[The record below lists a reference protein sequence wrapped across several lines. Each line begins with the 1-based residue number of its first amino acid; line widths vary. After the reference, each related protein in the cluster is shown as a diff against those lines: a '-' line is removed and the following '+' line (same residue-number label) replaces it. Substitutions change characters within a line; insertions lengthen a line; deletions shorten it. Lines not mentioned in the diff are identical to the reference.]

1 MASSSLSYNVVRS
14 RDQHM
19 AQIEW
24 DSRIKSVSWFKL
36 MLRSAFNI
44 GDGESFLLM
53 DLDGCIA
60 VVSEALPPGT
70 YGLVET
76 NCVETISSIIT
87 RNDVVGR
94 SSSGPASVSI
104 GREVDQKDSLPAVL
118 EKQQQQQSD
127 TEENFEENLLRIACA
142 DAMIANERT
151 YLAWTRTS
159 LSIMAC
165 CFTFTC
171 LESWSERPVYTKILS
186 NASVVF
192 FAVAFV
198 GCFLVGYVRY
208 RMFAKLLRASAF
220 SADFSGLDVD
230 WSKSHYA
237 WVLGTGFSLAFSCA
251 VYLGVLRRDVFLG
264 FR

>member
-1 MASSSLSYNVVRS
+1 MASTSLAYNVVRS
-14 RDQHM
+14 RDQYM

-36 MLRSAFNI
+36 MIRSAFNI
-44 GDGESFLLM
+44 GDGDSFLLM
-53 DLDGCIA
+53 DLDGCIT

-87 RNDVVGR
+87 RHDVGR
-94 SSSGPASVSI
+94 SMSI
-104 GREVDQKDSLPAVL
+104 GREADQKDSLPAMHD
-118 EKQQQQQSD
+118 QQQQPQQSK
-127 TEENFEENLLRIACA
+127 TEESFEENLLRIACA

-171 LESWSERPVYTKILS
+171 LDSWSERPIYTKILS
-186 NASVVF
+186 NTSVVF

-208 RMFAKLLRASAF
+208 RMFAKLLRTSAF
-220 SADFSGLDVD
+220 SPDFSELDVD

-237 WVLGTGFSLAFSCA
+237 WVLGTGFSLAFSGA